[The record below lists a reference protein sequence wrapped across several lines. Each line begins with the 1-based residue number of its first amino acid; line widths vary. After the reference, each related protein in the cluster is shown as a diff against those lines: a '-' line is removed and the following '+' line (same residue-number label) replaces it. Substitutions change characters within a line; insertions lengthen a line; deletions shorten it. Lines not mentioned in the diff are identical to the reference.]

1 MKGNADSSARGRP
14 GALAVLAAAAALA
27 LAALALAGCSSSG
40 SSVPPVAS
48 LGTSAAPG
56 TSTSADP
63 GTSTGSGTA
72 GTAGCWPGSITAVT
86 PMMANPV
93 SSAIESFIRS

>member
-14 GALAVLAAAAALA
+14 GALAALA

-48 LGTSAAPG
+48 LGTTSAPG

-63 GTSTGSGTA
+63 GTSRLGDRHRSGTGSGTEQRERHDR
-72 GTAGCWPGSITAVT
+72 GQRD
-86 PMMANPV
+86 PV
-93 SSAIESFIRS
+93 AEPVGGLRAQPR